1 MKSLTKLAMAVSAA
15 ALLAGSAQ
23 AAEIKVGSAG
33 GVTGP
38 IAELVAA
45 IVKGRE
51 VATADINNNGGLL
64 NGTYVY
70 FATDRFPYY
79 PRCLYGTQAKALR

>member
-38 IAELVAA
+38 IAELVAVTKLDGEA
-45 IVKGRE
+45 VGDGKPGPIIRRLRDAYYEDVE
-51 VATADINNNGGLL
+51 
-64 NGTYVY
+64 
-70 FATDRFPYY
+70 RFIKS
-79 PRCLYGTQAKALR
+79 GD